1 MRLTAR
7 RRTVHRRVAHRNP
20 AQISGMK
27 PTGVPGVFMKNGVD
41 LNAAM
46 KTFLAGLRDRVG
58 FDFVVNSGV
67 RSPLAQAQALAQDYN
82 FAVYGAG
89 NALVAEL
96 LAHGPRPTMAQ
107 MAATIQQQVNSGRF
121 LSRHMRGDALDI
133 NIWGITGLP
142 ELKSRGTVTQE
153 ATGERKTIMD
163 AARSLGAEVL
173 DEGDHI
179 HIEELGGTWLP
190 APSSFMWLPVIVSGA
205 SAAGLL
211 GAMWWYREP
220 LRSAISKR
228 FGSRR

>member
-7 RRTVHRRVAHRNP
+7 KRSAHRNP

-27 PTGVPGVFMKNGVD
+27 PTGVPGVFMKNGVE

-133 NIWGITGLP
+133 NIWGITP
-142 ELKSRGTVTQE
+142 
-153 ATGERKTIMD
+153 AERKTIID